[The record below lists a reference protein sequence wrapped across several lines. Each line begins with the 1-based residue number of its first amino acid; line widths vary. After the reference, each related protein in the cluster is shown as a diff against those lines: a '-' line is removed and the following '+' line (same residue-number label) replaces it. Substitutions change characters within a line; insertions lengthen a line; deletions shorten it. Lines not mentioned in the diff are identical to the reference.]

1 MKKTLGIISVLAMM
15 AAATVFMGCPSQTD
29 DKEDEKPSVTADYD
43 FAVYSKDTDTT
54 EFKSCV
60 HAYLADSE
68 KEKTVKQISFEVRA
82 DKEGIDLNFFFKN
95 GGWSYVKPMVG
106 NADGSKADE
115 QYPKTTKEWQTLY
128 TVNLPSSGTILDD
141 TNTLYLADETATND
155 GIADIG
161 FEIYKTSGPQAVTVY
176 IRNFKAIDQDGKE
189 IAIDN
194 SAFAFASAS
203 DGYPEQNEQTI
214 TLADGTKIYPKAE

>member
-1 MKKTLGIISVLAMM
+1 MKKTLGIISALAMM

-29 DKEDEKPSVTADYD
+29 DNGDTSVTADYD

-68 KEKTVKQISFEVRA
+68 KAKTVKQISFEVKA

-115 QYPKTTKEWQTLY
+115 QYPKTTTKWQTLY
-128 TVNLPSSGTILDD
+128 TVNLPAGALDD
-141 TNTLYLADETATND
+141 TNTLYLADKTATND
-155 GIADIG
+155 GITDIG
-161 FEIYKTSGPQAVTVY
+161 FEIYKTSGPEAVTVY
-176 IRNFKAIDQDGKE
+176 IKNFKAIDQDGKE

>member
-1 MKKTLGIISVLAMM
+1 MKKTLGIISALAMM
-15 AAATVFMGCPSQTD
+15 AVATVFMGCPSQAD

-60 HAYLADSE
+60 HAYLAESE
-68 KEKTVKQISFEVRA
+68 KTKTVKQISFEAKA
-82 DKEGIDLNFFFKN
+82 DKAGIDLNFFFKN
-95 GGWSYVKPMVG
+95 GKWNYVKPMVG
-106 NADGSKADE
+106 NADGTKAAD
-115 QYPKTTKEWQTLY
+115 QYPKTTTEWQTLY
-128 TVNLPSSGTILDD
+128 TVNLPAGALND
-141 TNTLYLADETATND
+141 TNTLYMASGAKND

-161 FEIYKTSGPQAVTVY
+161 FEIYQTSGPQAVTVY

-194 SAFAFASAS
+194 SAFVFASAT
-203 DGYPEQNEQTI
+203 DGYPEQTEQTI

>member
-1 MKKTLGIISVLAMM
+1 MKKTLGIISALAMM
-15 AAATVFMGCPSQTD
+15 AVAAVFMGCPSQTD

-68 KEKTVKQISFEVRA
+68 KAKTVKQISFEVKA

-95 GGWSYVKPMVG
+95 GDWSYVKPMVG
-106 NADGSKADE
+106 NADGSKAEE
-115 QYPKTTKEWQTLY
+115 QFPKTTTEWQTLY
-128 TVNLPSSGTILDD
+128 TVNLPTGDLVKD
-141 TNTLYLADETATND
+141 TNILYPDAGAKNE

-161 FEIYKTSGPQAVTVY
+161 FEIYQESGPQAVTVY
-176 IRNFKAIDQDGKE
+176 IKNFKAIDQDGKE